1 MNLPRQARDE
11 HKQEKEERFL
21 AGNCRLCR
29 SPGAP
34 RRARDWRQRLWF
46 QVSSTPLSP
55 QIPDEKTRSFA
66 KTGSGQTQKRRS
78 VFHSGM
84 EFEAVCRYQM
94 PLITII
100 INNNGIGSFNPGAKN
115 APSLLVSRFP
125 PPKTTIS
132 FIKTGSGQT

>member
-1 MNLPRQARDE
+1 
-11 HKQEKEERFL
+11 
-21 AGNCRLCR
+21 
-29 SPGAP
+29 
-34 RRARDWRQRLWF
+34 
-46 QVSSTPLSP
+46 VSATPFSP

-94 PLITII
+94 PLITVI

-115 APSLLVSRFP
+115 APCWFLALLHRKQRSRLSRQARDKRKGERLKLTIRAGVSFR
-125 PPKTTIS
+125 IL
-132 FIKTGSGQT
+132 